1 MRLEKFLK
9 EFSEKNDKVEKVAN
23 SLSGTTIS
31 QPKQHLNRFGNEMGK
46 IFFSGTNAGT
56 QADRWRRTGRNIIGA
71 PFAIPTFLSGKLSQ
85 GASYIGSGDAF
96 VDGWKGLKNFKDDV
110 VARSENITLDAKN
123 LINKN
128 KHRNRMEQLM
138 AQSAGAPNVYNDSM
152 QKTSRAKP
160 NASNAIYGDVKKTI
174 GSVVNGA
181 KNIGGKVLG
190 EARHQFSDLASKNDS
205 VGNIAKMMTG
215 EDKKFSLGN
224 TVNNAGNIMEAG
236 VSGFNGAV
244 NRFNTWKKS
253 RTGEETMRNIKGV
266 VNPIK
271 KLMREREYNKREKQ
285 VFKNNLEVA
294 RRHGY
299 RPQAPIIMGGGPV
312 VYNPQQA
319 NPGNNL
325 LPSFKV
331 AGLLMMEKTA
341 FRTQEQAA
349 LKAVDQVADTFRF
362 ADEMGGDINSPK
374 DFYNSQ
380 MNHFSKN
387 MKDLKTR
394 IMKNVDRTTPDGIH
408 KSDLISS
415 IDNRIQ
421 SKINEVASKLR
432 EHMNQ
437 NYMGMSSKKD
447 LEDAI
452 QKNKMLEEGTGDVYD
467 QNGNIVSAG
476 SIGTKSLGNNLSQDL
491 YRSFINN
498 RNPES
503 MQRQT
508 ATRAELLQGLL
519 HGKNLR
525 SVSNGYFEG
534 R

>member
-96 VDGWKGLKNFKDDV
+96 VDGWNGLKNFKDDV
-110 VARSENITLDAKN
+110 VARSANITLDAKN

-128 KHRNRMEQLM
+128 KHRNRMNQLM
-138 AQSAGAPNVYNDSM
+138 AQSAGDPNAYNDSM
-152 QKTSRAKP
+152 QKTSKAKP

-181 KNIGGKVLG
+181 KQ
-190 EARHQFSDLASKNDS
+190 QFSDLASKNEG
-205 VGNIAKMMTG
+205 VGNVAKMMTG
-215 EDKKFSLGN
+215 DNGKFSLGN

-312 VYNPQQA
+312 MYNPQQA
-319 NPGNNL
+319 NSGNNL
-325 LPSFKV
+325 FPSFKA

-341 FRTQEQAA
+341 FRSQEQAA

-362 ADEMGGDINSPK
+362 DDEMGGDINSPK
-374 DFYNSQ
+374 DFYDRQ
-380 MNHFSKN
+380 MNRFSEN
-387 MKDLKTR
+387 MTNLKTQ
-394 IMKNVDRTTPDGIH
+394 IMNNVDKTTPDGIH

-452 QKNKMLEEGTGDVYD
+452 QKNKMLEEGTRDVYD
-467 QNGNIVSAG
+467 RNGNIVSAG
-476 SIGTKSLGNNLSQDL
+476 SIGTKSLGDNLSQDL

-525 SVSNGYFEG
+525 SASNGYFEG